1 MRKIVIAKNEAGQ
14 RLLKLLAKY
23 LDAAPQSFL
32 YKMLRKKNITLNGKK
47 ADGSEQLCE
56 ADEVCLFLSEETI
69 AVFQNRKKT
78 AESTAGAGGQ
88 AQTGQAEALSGMQ
101 VLYEDKDVLILNKP
115 AGVLSQKAAADD
127 VSVNEWVT
135 AYLLEKKELAAEEL
149 QTFRPAVCNR
159 LDRNTSGILLAG
171 KSLSGL
177 QTLSLL
183 LKERSLQKDY
193 YCIVCGRVGQKS
205 RITGFLVKNE
215 RTNRV
220 TVTKTKES
228 AEASRIETEYVPVK
242 VSERYT
248 LLRVRLITGK
258 THQIRAHL
266 ASAGHP
272 LIGDRKYGNAQVNR
286 SMEQRFGLRSQLLHA
301 AYISFPEE
309 MKTCGQL
316 AGKEFLAPLPEAFE
330 KIAKGLGVY
339 TEGLFCRIENF
350 VSIR

>member
-1 MRKIVIAKNEAGQ
+1 MRKFVIAKNEAGQ

-32 YKMLRKKNITLNGKK
+32 HKMLRKKNITLNGKK

-69 AVFQNRKKT
+69 ALFQNKKKA
-78 AESTAGAGGQ
+78 AESA
-88 AQTGQAEALSGMQ
+88 AEAGRQTQSGQ
-101 VLYEDKDVLILNKP
+101 TKAFSELRILYEDKDVLVLNKP
-115 AGVLSQKAAADD
+115 VGVLSQKAAADD

-135 AYLLEKKELAAEEL
+135 AYLLEKQELTAEEM

-183 LKERSLQKDY
+183 LKERSLQKNY
-193 YCIVCGRVGQKS
+193 YCIVCGRVEQKS

-215 RTNRV
+215 RTNSV

-242 VSERYT
+242 VSEQFT

-266 ASAGHP
+266 ASVGHP

-286 SMEQRFGLRSQLLHA
+286 SMEQRFGLQNQLLHA
-301 AYISFPEE
+301 AYIAFPKE

-316 AGKEFLAPLPEAFE
+316 AGRAFSAPLPAVFE

-339 TEGLFCRIENF
+339 TEELF
-350 VSIR
+350 VV